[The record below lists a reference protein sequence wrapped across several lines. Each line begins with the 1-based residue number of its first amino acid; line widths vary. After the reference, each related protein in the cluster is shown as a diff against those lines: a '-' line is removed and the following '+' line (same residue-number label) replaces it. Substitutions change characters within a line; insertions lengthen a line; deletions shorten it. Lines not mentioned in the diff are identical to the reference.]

1 VSLNQHAEKVLQE
14 LGLTFSQA
22 KLFVALVKLPQCATA
37 NAISSFSNV
46 ARQDVYQLMEE
57 LQEIGLVEK
66 IVSTP
71 TKFKAVSI
79 KDATSFLVKKRK
91 EKTRSLVE
99 ESTALLANFP
109 EIASSTGVEDRNQFI
124 LIPKREAVV
133 RRIEK
138 AIKTANERILIITPW
153 REFTQWMFT
162 LHEAWQRATERRVKI
177 HWITDSKPQT
187 PDSNFEM
194 IQSVLFNPNFK
205 LRTLPKPVNSRLG
218 IYDHR
223 EVLIATT
230 ANTDAAESPA
240 LWTNCPT
247 VINVFEDYFEL
258 KWKLAKEQ
266 KIVEHLLEGKRVILK

>member
-1 VSLNQHAEKVLQE
+1 VSLNEHAEKVLQE

-138 AIKTANERILIITPW
+138 AIKNANERILLITPW

-162 LHEAWQRATERRVKI
+162 LHEVWQRATERRVKI
-177 HWITDSKPQT
+177 RWITDSKPQT
-187 PDSNFEM
+187 PDSNFEI
-194 IQSVLFNPNFK
+194 IQSFLLNPNFK

-218 IYDHR
+218 VYDRR
-223 EVLIATT
+223 EVFIATT
-230 ANTDAAESPA
+230 ANSDAAESPA
-240 LWTNCPT
+240 LWTNSPT
-247 VINVFEDYFEL
+247 VINVLEDYFEM
-258 KWKLAKEQ
+258 KWKMAKERKIEERLPKQ
-266 KIVEHLLEGKRVILK
+266 K

>member
-1 VSLNQHAEKVLQE
+1 
-14 LGLTFSQA
+14 
-22 KLFVALVKLPQCATA
+22 
-37 NAISSFSNV
+37 
-46 ARQDVYQLMEE
+46 
-57 LQEIGLVEK
+57 
-66 IVSTP
+66 
-71 TKFKAVSI
+71 
-79 KDATSFLVKKRK
+79 
-91 EKTRSLVE
+91 
-99 ESTALLANFP
+99 
-109 EIASSTGVEDRNQFI
+109 
-124 LIPKREAVV
+124 
-133 RRIEK
+133 
-138 AIKTANERILIITPW
+138 
-153 REFTQWMFT
+153 MFT
-162 LHEAWQRATERRVKI
+162 LHEVWQRATERRVKI

-247 VINVFEDYFEL
+247 VINVLEDYFEL

-266 KIVEHLLEGKRVILK
+266 KIEEHLLEGKRVILK